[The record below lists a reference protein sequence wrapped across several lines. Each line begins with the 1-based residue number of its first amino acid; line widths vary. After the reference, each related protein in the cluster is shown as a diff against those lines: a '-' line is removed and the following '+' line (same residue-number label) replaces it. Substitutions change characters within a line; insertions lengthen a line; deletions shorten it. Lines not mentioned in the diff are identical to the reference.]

1 MTPAASAPPGRV
13 LLGKIVGVFGVEGWV
28 KVHSYTEP
36 RENLFRYRPWIVTV
50 GSDERAVERP
60 KGRVQGQGLVAKLE
74 GVDNRDAAQAL
85 IGAEIHLERARLP
98 KAKQG
103 EYYWS
108 DLEGLEVRLE
118 SGRTLGVVSH
128 LFSTGAN
135 DVLVVKGERERLLPY
150 VPGDVIKSIDLD
162 ARVIVVDWDP
172 DF

>member
-1 MTPAASAPPGRV
+1 MAPATRETGQV

-36 RENLFRYRPWIVTV
+36 RENLFRYRPWILRDGAGERTV
-50 GSDERAVERP
+50 EQARGRA
-60 KGRVQGQGLVAKLE
+60 QGQGLVAAIPGIE
-74 GVDNRDAAQAL
+74 DRDAAAAL
-85 IGAEIHLERARLP
+85 IGTEIFVERTSLP
-98 KAKQG
+98 PAKEG

-108 DLEGLEVRLE
+108 DLEGLEVVLE
-118 SGRTLGVVSH
+118 DGRTLGRVSH

-150 VPGDVIKSIDLD
+150 VTGDVVKSVELESG
-162 ARVIVVDWDP
+162 RIVVDWDP